1 VSNKAEL
8 TEYRDMLVA
17 IRDNVAKLKQQ
28 GRSLDDAIAAKPT
41 ATFDAKWGQFVINPD
56 FFTRLVY
63 HGV

>member
-1 VSNKAEL
+1 
-8 TEYRDMLVA
+8 VA